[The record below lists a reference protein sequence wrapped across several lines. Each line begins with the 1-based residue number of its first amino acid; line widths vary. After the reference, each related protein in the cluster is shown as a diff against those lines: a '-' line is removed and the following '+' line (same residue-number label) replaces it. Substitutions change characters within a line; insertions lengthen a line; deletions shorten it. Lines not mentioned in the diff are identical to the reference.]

1 MEKKKVGGARPGAG
15 RPKGSTGKVTAASLL
30 EQAESTLGKSFIVSL
45 MEGYRDSV
53 LNQDNKTRVIYEKMI
68 LDKVATTLI
77 EADITESEDAI
88 ESKKAAFAE
97 ALAALTSVSAKT
109 K

>member
-15 RPKGSTGKVTAASLL
+15 RPKGSTGKVTAAALL
-30 EQAESTLGKSFIVSL
+30 EQAEQTLGKSFIVSL
-45 MEGYRDSV
+45 MEGYRDSI
-53 LNQDNKTRVIYEKMI
+53 NAQDNKSRVIYEKMI

-77 EADITESEDAI
+77 EADINDSDDAI
-88 ESKKAAFAE
+88 ESKKRAFAE
-97 ALAALTSVSAKT
+97 ALAALTTVTDKT